1 MPHNF
6 SKIKEKLYNHV
17 FKAMGRGYSFS
28 EALILA
34 SVNPQYDK
42 RFFIAFPEKCKF
54 RTCCVQKLYWIPKQK
69 QKFDLVQKI
78 VLNLYFSPNEV
89 INQWTIGHHIVG

>member
-54 RTCCVQKLYWIPKQK
+54 RTCCVQKMFFVLTFKTI
-69 QKFDLVQKI
+69 FVNKI
-78 VLNLYFSPNEV
+78 F
-89 INQWTIGHHIVG
+89 

>member
-54 RTCCVQKLYWIPKQK
+54 RTCCVQKLSFKTIFVHNMYFVFWGEFNEQS
-69 QKFDLVQKI
+69 LVI
-78 VLNLYFSPNEV
+78 
-89 INQWTIGHHIVG
+89 